1 MLVSLRIGASA
12 RRVAR
17 GSERSERDHERDGN
31 ERSDAKLGGTF
42 RHVRVRVRAPDSPGL
57 AATRGAARRRA
68 MLCLVSAMAEKL
80 IRFGVAMEEELLRD
94 FDRVVESR
102 GGTRS
107 EALRDLARA
116 AVIRAQVR
124 RGADAVAALTLV
136 YDHHVRDLT
145 ERLTELQHELGDHV
159 RSTVHV
165 HLDHDHCLEVIVMQG
180 RSDELQSIADR
191 MLALRGVKHGGIE
204 LYVGGASHAR
214 PPGHSHAPGHAHH
227 DHAVPAK
234 PARRAALPARKLKPK
249 PKAKRS

>member
-1 MLVSLRIGASA
+1 ML
-12 RRVAR
+12 
-17 GSERSERDHERDGN
+17 
-31 ERSDAKLGGTF
+31 F
-42 RHVRVRVRAPDSPGL
+42 
-57 AATRGAARRRA
+57 
-68 MLCLVSAMAEKL
+68 LVDAMAEKL
-80 IRFGVAMEEELLRD
+80 VRFGVAMEEELLRD

-145 ERLTELQHELGDHV
+145 ERLTELQHDLGDRV

-180 RSDELQSIADR
+180 RSDELQGIADR
-191 MLALRGVKHGGIE
+191 ILALRGVKHGGIE
-204 LYVGGASHAR
+204 LYVGGPSHPHAAALAHAL
-214 PPGHSHAPGHAHH
+214 PHAHSHAHAAKHSRTQR
-227 DHAVPAK
+227 ATGEK
-234 PARRAALPARKLKPK
+234 PARRTAPRARK
-249 PKAKRS
+249 RSTS

>member
-1 MLVSLRIGASA
+1 ML
-12 RRVAR
+12 
-17 GSERSERDHERDGN
+17 
-31 ERSDAKLGGTF
+31 F
-42 RHVRVRVRAPDSPGL
+42 
-57 AATRGAARRRA
+57 
-68 MLCLVSAMAEKL
+68 LVDAMAEKL
-80 IRFGVAMEEELLRD
+80 VRFGVAMEEELLRD

-145 ERLTELQHELGDHV
+145 ERLTELQHDLGDRV

-180 RSDELQSIADR
+180 RSDELQGIADR
-191 MLALRGVKHGGIE
+191 ILALRGVKHGGIE
-204 LYVGGASHAR
+204 LYVGGPTHTHAAHD
-214 PPGHSHAPGHAHH
+214 GHSHSHSHAHSAKH
-227 DHAVPAK
+227 SHSHRAAPAK
-234 PARRAALPARKLKPK
+234 PARRAAARPR
-249 PKAKRS
+249 KRASS

>member
-1 MLVSLRIGASA
+1 
-12 RRVAR
+12 
-17 GSERSERDHERDGN
+17 
-31 ERSDAKLGGTF
+31 
-42 RHVRVRVRAPDSPGL
+42 
-57 AATRGAARRRA
+57 
-68 MLCLVSAMAEKL
+68 MLCLNGAMAEKL
-80 IRFGVAMEEELLRD
+80 VRFGVAMEAELLRD
-94 FDRVVESR
+94 FDRVVVESR

-145 ERLTELQHELGDHV
+145 ERLTELQHDLGDSV

-204 LYVGGASHAR
+204 LYVGGAEPPPAKRAKGAAHA
-214 PPGHSHAPGHAHH
+214 HAHASGHAHSH
-227 DHAVPAK
+227 DDDAPRAAERREK
-234 PARRAALPARKLKPK
+234 PVRRAAPRRSRK
-249 PKAKRS
+249 R